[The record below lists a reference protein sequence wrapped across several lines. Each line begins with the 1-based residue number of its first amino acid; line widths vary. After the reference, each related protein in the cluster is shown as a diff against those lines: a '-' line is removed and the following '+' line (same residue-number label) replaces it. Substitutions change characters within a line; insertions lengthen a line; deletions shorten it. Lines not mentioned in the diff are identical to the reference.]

1 MEFTADTPFS
11 RLMPD
16 GYESL
21 FKASYNYRTFML
33 VLNKY
38 DLEFAG
44 NTSVEIQFP
53 WQFPRD
59 ANKDIDNY
67 FHQLI
72 SHALEVLQAL
82 NEKISESESRIYLAE
97 LDRTRCIFKVATS
110 QPQALCNSINSFACP
125 EVFNL
130 PRMQTDQRKPTEIV
144 QALLA

>member
-11 RLMPD
+11 RQIPD

-21 FKASYNYRTFML
+21 FRASYNYRTFML
-33 VLNKY
+33 LLNKY

-44 NTSVEIQFP
+44 DTSVEILFP

-59 ANKDIDNY
+59 TNEDIDNH

-72 SHALEVLQAL
+72 THALDVLLAL
-82 NEKISESESRIYLAE
+82 NEKISESDSRIYLAE
-97 LDRTRCIFKVATS
+97 MDRTRCIFKVATS
-110 QPQALCNSINSFACP
+110 QPQALCTSINSFVCP
-125 EVFNL
+125 EIFNM

-144 QALLA
+144 QALRA